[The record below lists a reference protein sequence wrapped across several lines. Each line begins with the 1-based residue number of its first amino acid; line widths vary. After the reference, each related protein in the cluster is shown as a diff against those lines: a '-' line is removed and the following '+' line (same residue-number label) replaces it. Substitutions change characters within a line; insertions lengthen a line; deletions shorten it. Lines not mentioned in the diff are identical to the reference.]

1 MKFAIVLLSLPL
13 LCVLTLAQDDG
24 VVLGT
29 STCLINLCGR
39 MKEVEALTEKVNAM
53 ETKLKESENQIQEL
67 KNKETTQVIFS
78 AVVGG
83 EGGVSRTVGPFSTDT
98 VLVFKKVFTNIGN
111 AYNGVTGIF
120 AAPVAGVYYFTIFFH
135 AAGDHEGKLYMYKNA
150 DLIIVTHDQ
159 KSDTDPA
166 DNGGNAVFLQLQ
178 QGDQVY
184 VQLPANCHVWGSNGH
199 TTFSGFL
206 VSQM

>member
-1 MKFAIVLLSLPL
+1 
-13 LCVLTLAQDDG
+13 
-24 VVLGT
+24 
-29 STCLINLCGR
+29 
-39 MKEVEALTEKVNAM
+39 MKEKLGIMETRLTESESQILVMKEKEDTKVVFSAA
-53 ETKLKESENQIQEL
+53 SGGPGSGENL
-67 KNKETTQVIFS
+67 GPFNTDTTVIFKR
-78 AVVGG
+78 VI
-83 EGGVSRTVGPFSTDT
+83 
-98 VLVFKKVFTNIGN
+98 TNMGD
-111 AYNGVTGIF
+111 AYNVATGIF